1 MDTEG
6 LGSLEEESNHDI
18 RIFSLA
24 LLLSSSF
31 LYNSVGSI
39 DEQTLASLELLV
51 GVSKNIQCRASQ
63 AQKNVF
69 KREGDPDL
77 ASFFPSFLWVVRDFA
92 LKLED
97 ENGTPLTPKDYMEG
111 ALKVQQGPAAE
122 AKNKVRKAVT

>member
-39 DEQTLASLELLV
+39 DEETLASLELLV
-51 GVSKNIQCRASQ
+51 GVSKNIQCRAS
-63 AQKNVF
+63 
-69 KREGDPDL
+69 
-77 ASFFPSFLWVVRDFA
+77 
-92 LKLED
+92 
-97 ENGTPLTPKDYMEG
+97 
-111 ALKVQQGPAAE
+111 
-122 AKNKVRKAVT
+122 